1 MLFGPKNSEQ
11 FGDSGADRGK
21 PVEAGVAGGA
31 HSDQQVGIAIAGMP
45 VVHVEAVPRPAA
57 GASEFI
63 PVEDGV
69 PISGK
74 VIFRM
79 SAGAVTPQA
88 QTRDRR
94 EPFAAGAK
102 ERFLPESRLRPGPH
116 GPFSTGAEG

>member
-11 FGDSGADRGK
+11 FGDPGADRGK

-79 SAGAVTPQA
+79 SAA
-88 QTRDRR
+88 R
-94 EPFAAGAK
+94 
-102 ERFLPESRLRPGPH
+102 
-116 GPFSTGAEG
+116 